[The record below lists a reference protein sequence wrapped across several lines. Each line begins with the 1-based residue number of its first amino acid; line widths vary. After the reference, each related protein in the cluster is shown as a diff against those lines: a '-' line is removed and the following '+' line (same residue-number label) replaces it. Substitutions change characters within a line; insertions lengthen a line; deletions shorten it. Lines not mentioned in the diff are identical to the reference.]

1 MRIVHVVAYVD
12 EVGSYGGP
20 LRVAVNQATELR
32 SRGHQV
38 VLVAGAA
45 RGLAPAAA
53 ARSTGGL
60 PSVLRRSFQLG
71 RGGGF
76 AARWAPG
83 VHLWLLRHARGADV
97 VHVHLGRDLT
107 TAPAAALLRL
117 LRVPYVVQTH
127 GMVDASSRAIAPLVD
142 GAVMRPVLRAAR
154 RVLALTR
161 HEVDR
166 LRPVT
171 GPDAA
176 NVALVPNGVGAPTGR
191 PEPADEAAVPEVLF
205 LSRLHHRKRPLAF
218 VDAAQ
223 RLRAEGVRARF
234 TLVGPDEGE
243 LAAVQQALAARPD
256 PDGLVT
262 YAGVVPMDATAARM
276 AAADV
281 FVLPSVDE
289 PFPMALAEAMAQG
302 LPVVCTRSNGLAPY
316 VTEGDA
322 GLVVADDDADA
333 LVAALRALLDDPAD
347 ARRRGANGE
356 AVVRDRLSIAAVAA
370 LLEELYTDRAP
381 AASAG

>member
-32 SRGHQV
+32 SRGHDV

-60 PSVLRRSFQLG
+60 PTVLRRSRQLG

-83 VHLWLLRHARGADV
+83 VHLWLLRNARGADV

-127 GMVDASSRAIAPLVD
+127 GMVDTTSNRVGPLVD
-142 GAVMRPVLRAAR
+142 GAVMRPVVRAAR
-154 RVLALTR
+154 RVLALTG
-161 HEVDR
+161 HEVER

-176 NVALVPNGVGAPTGR
+176 NVALVPNGVSAPSDR
-191 PEPADEAAVPEVLF
+191 PEPQGPPGLPEVLF

-218 VDAAQ
+218 VRAAQ
-223 RLRAEGVRARF
+223 QLRAEGVQARF
-234 TLVGPDEGE
+234 TVVGPDEGE
-243 LAAVQQALAARPD
+243 LAAVEAALRATPD

-262 YAGVVPMDATAARM
+262 YGGVVPMDATAQRM
-276 AAADV
+276 ADADV

-302 LPVVCTRSNGLAPY
+302 MPVVCTRSNGLASY
-316 VTEGDA
+316 VVEGDA
-322 GLVVADDDADA
+322 GIVVPDDDHDA
-333 LVAALRALLDDPAD
+333 LVAALRELVTDTDG
-347 ARRRGANGE
+347 ARRRGRNGA
-356 AVVRDRLSIAAVAA
+356 AVVRQRLSIAAVASR
-370 LLEELYTDRAP
+370 LEELY
-381 AASAG
+381 AGRTPVPSG

>member
-45 RGLAPAAA
+45 RGLTPAAA

-60 PSVLRRSFQLG
+60 PSVLRRSVQLG

-127 GMVDASSRAIAPLVD
+127 GMVDRTSNRVGPLVD
-142 GAVMRPVLRAAR
+142 GAVMRPVVRGAR
-154 RVLALTR
+154 RVLALTA

-171 GPDAA
+171 GAGA
-176 NVALVPNGVGAPTGR
+176 SNVALVPNGVSTPSGR
-191 PEPADEAAVPEVLF
+191 PEPAQEPAVPEVLF

-218 VDAAQ
+218 VRAAQ
-223 RLRAEGVRARF
+223 QLRAEGASARF
-234 TLVGPDEGE
+234 TVVGPDEGE
-243 LAAVQQALAARPD
+243 LAAVQDALRAQPD

-289 PFPMALAEAMAQG
+289 PFPMALAEAMSQG

-316 VTEGDA
+316 VLDGDA
-322 GLVVADDDADA
+322 GVVVPDDDHEA
-333 LVAALRALLDDPAD
+333 LVAALRELLADPQG
-347 ARRRGANGE
+347 ARRRGRNGE

-370 LLEELYTDRAP
+370 RLEDLYGDRTPTATT
-381 AASAG
+381 G